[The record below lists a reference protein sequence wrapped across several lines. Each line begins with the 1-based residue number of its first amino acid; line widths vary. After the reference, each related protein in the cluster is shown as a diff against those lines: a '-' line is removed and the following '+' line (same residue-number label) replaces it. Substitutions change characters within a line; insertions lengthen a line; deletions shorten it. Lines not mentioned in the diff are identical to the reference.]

1 MTAIITIANQKGGV
15 GKTTTAINLSAAIAN
30 RGKRTLLIDLDPQ
43 ANSTIAFFASG
54 EISASM
60 FDVLSETRTPMAG
73 VIKPTKDPNLFLGPG
88 RLALAKLEQVLA
100 GQFDAPYRLKDALS
114 PVLKDF
120 DYIVLDTPPSLGI
133 LTVNAMVTSSH
144 LLVPIQ
150 AAYFAIEGTDDL
162 LETYERIR
170 ARPNPGLKVLGV
182 VITLFDKRTNISRD
196 THGQIRSVFG
206 EVLFKT
212 KISKNVRLEESP
224 AYKETI
230 LTFAGRMIRVDEIR
244 PNPDQ
249 PRKALGD
256 LRELTESVREKGVL
270 EPLLVRFIA
279 REGCFYIISGERR
292 YHAARA
298 AGLREVP
305 CIEKS
310 VDDAETLEI
319 ALIENI
325 QRKDLTAFEEADGL
339 QRLAS
344 QFEYTHEDMAKK
356 IGRARSSV
364 TETLSLLNIPEL
376 LRKKCVENGIVS
388 KSLLLQIARQP
399 TEKKMIE
406 MFQRILQG
414 GLTRDEARRER
425 REEQSGPQRPQ
436 PFIFHFEPQNDAFKF
451 RIQFK
456 KSHVSRDEL
465 IVTLREI
472 LAQLEGTAAA
482 ADSTAA

>member
-1 MTAIITIANQKGGV
+1 
-15 GKTTTAINLSAAIAN
+15 
-30 RGKRTLLIDLDPQ
+30 
-43 ANSTIAFFASG
+43 
-54 EISASM
+54 
-60 FDVLSETRTPMAG
+60 
-73 VIKPTKDPNLFLGPG
+73 
-88 RLALAKLEQVLA
+88 
-100 GQFDAPYRLKDALS
+100 
-114 PVLKDF
+114 VLKKAGLPVTLKMRHDAH
-120 DYIVLDTPPSLGI
+120 YIEQ
-133 LTVNAMVTSSH
+133 LTSYSG
-144 LLVPIQ
+144 
-150 AAYFAIEGTDDL
+150 AA
-162 LETYERIR
+162 
-170 ARPNPGLKVLGV
+170 V
-182 VITLFDKRTNISRD
+182 
-196 THGQIRSVFG
+196 
-206 EVLFKT
+206 
-212 KISKNVRLEESP
+212 
-224 AYKETI
+224 
-230 LTFAGRMIRVDEIR
+230 GRMIRVDEIR
-244 PNPDQ
+244 PNPEQ

-279 REGCFYIISGERR
+279 SEGCFYIISGERR

-305 CIEKS
+305 CIEKT

-319 ALIENI
+319 ALIENM

-339 QRLAS
+339 HRLAT

-364 TETLSLLNIPEL
+364 TETLSLRNIPEA
-376 LRKKCVENGIVS
+376 LRKKCVENGISS

-406 MFQRILQG
+406 MLQRILQG

-465 IVTLREI
+465 ITTLREI
-472 LAQLEGTAAA
+472 LSQLEGTAAGSSQ

>member
-1 MTAIITIANQKGGV
+1 MLKKAGLPVTLKMRHDAHYIDQLTSYSG
-15 GKTTTAINLSAAIAN
+15 AA
-30 RGKRTLLIDLDPQ
+30 
-43 ANSTIAFFASG
+43 
-54 EISASM
+54 
-60 FDVLSETRTPMAG
+60 V
-73 VIKPTKDPNLFLGPG
+73 
-88 RLALAKLEQVLA
+88 
-100 GQFDAPYRLKDALS
+100 
-114 PVLKDF
+114 
-120 DYIVLDTPPSLGI
+120 
-133 LTVNAMVTSSH
+133 
-144 LLVPIQ
+144 
-150 AAYFAIEGTDDL
+150 
-162 LETYERIR
+162 
-170 ARPNPGLKVLGV
+170 
-182 VITLFDKRTNISRD
+182 
-196 THGQIRSVFG
+196 
-206 EVLFKT
+206 
-212 KISKNVRLEESP
+212 
-224 AYKETI
+224 
-230 LTFAGRMIRVDEIR
+230 GRMIRVDEIR
-244 PNPDQ
+244 PNPEQ

-270 EPLLVRFIA
+270 EPLLVRFISS
-279 REGCFYIISGERR
+279 EGCFYIISGERR

-339 QRLAS
+339 HRLAT

-364 TETLSLLNIPEL
+364 TETLSLRNIPEA
-376 LRKKCVENGIVS
+376 LRKKCIENGVTS

-399 TEKKMIE
+399 SEKKMNE

-425 REEQSGPQRPQ
+425 REEQAGPQRPQ

-465 IVTLREI
+465 ISTLREI
-472 LAQLEGTAAA
+472 LSQLEGTASQSPE

>member
-1 MTAIITIANQKGGV
+1 MLKKAGLPVTLKMRHDAHYIEQLTSYSG
-15 GKTTTAINLSAAIAN
+15 AA
-30 RGKRTLLIDLDPQ
+30 
-43 ANSTIAFFASG
+43 
-54 EISASM
+54 
-60 FDVLSETRTPMAG
+60 V
-73 VIKPTKDPNLFLGPG
+73 
-88 RLALAKLEQVLA
+88 
-100 GQFDAPYRLKDALS
+100 
-114 PVLKDF
+114 
-120 DYIVLDTPPSLGI
+120 
-133 LTVNAMVTSSH
+133 
-144 LLVPIQ
+144 
-150 AAYFAIEGTDDL
+150 
-162 LETYERIR
+162 
-170 ARPNPGLKVLGV
+170 
-182 VITLFDKRTNISRD
+182 
-196 THGQIRSVFG
+196 
-206 EVLFKT
+206 
-212 KISKNVRLEESP
+212 
-224 AYKETI
+224 
-230 LTFAGRMIRVDEIR
+230 GRMIRVDEIR

-305 CIEKS
+305 CIEKT

-325 QRKDLTAFEEADGL
+325 QRKDLTPFEEADGL

-364 TETLSLLNIPEL
+364 TETLSLLNIPES
-376 LRKKCVENGIVS
+376 LRKKCVENGVTS

-425 REEQSGPQRPQ
+425 REEQKGPQRPQ

-465 IVTLREI
+465 ISTLREI
-472 LAQLEGTAAA
+472 LSQLEGTTTEAAESSD

>member
-1 MTAIITIANQKGGV
+1 MLKKAGLPVTLKMRHDAHYIEQLTSYSG
-15 GKTTTAINLSAAIAN
+15 AA
-30 RGKRTLLIDLDPQ
+30 
-43 ANSTIAFFASG
+43 
-54 EISASM
+54 
-60 FDVLSETRTPMAG
+60 V
-73 VIKPTKDPNLFLGPG
+73 
-88 RLALAKLEQVLA
+88 
-100 GQFDAPYRLKDALS
+100 
-114 PVLKDF
+114 
-120 DYIVLDTPPSLGI
+120 
-133 LTVNAMVTSSH
+133 
-144 LLVPIQ
+144 
-150 AAYFAIEGTDDL
+150 
-162 LETYERIR
+162 
-170 ARPNPGLKVLGV
+170 
-182 VITLFDKRTNISRD
+182 
-196 THGQIRSVFG
+196 
-206 EVLFKT
+206 
-212 KISKNVRLEESP
+212 
-224 AYKETI
+224 
-230 LTFAGRMIRVDEIR
+230 GRMIRVDEIR
-244 PNPDQ
+244 PNPEQ

-270 EPLLVRFIA
+270 EPLLVRFISS
-279 REGCFYIISGERR
+279 EGCFYIISGERR

-339 QRLAS
+339 HRLAT

-364 TETLSLLNIPEL
+364 TETLSLRNIPEA
-376 LRKKCVENGIVS
+376 LRKKCVENGITS

-399 TEKKMIE
+399 TEKKMSE

-425 REEQSGPQRPQ
+425 REEQTGPQRPQ

-465 IVTLREI
+465 ISTLREI
-472 LAQLEGTAAA
+472 LSQLEGTASQSSE

>member
-1 MTAIITIANQKGGV
+1 
-15 GKTTTAINLSAAIAN
+15 
-30 RGKRTLLIDLDPQ
+30 
-43 ANSTIAFFASG
+43 
-54 EISASM
+54 
-60 FDVLSETRTPMAG
+60 
-73 VIKPTKDPNLFLGPG
+73 
-88 RLALAKLEQVLA
+88 
-100 GQFDAPYRLKDALS
+100 
-114 PVLKDF
+114 VLKKAGLPVTLKMRHDAH
-120 DYIVLDTPPSLGI
+120 YIDQ
-133 LTVNAMVTSSH
+133 LTSYSGATV
-144 LLVPIQ
+144 
-150 AAYFAIEGTDDL
+150 
-162 LETYERIR
+162 
-170 ARPNPGLKVLGV
+170 
-182 VITLFDKRTNISRD
+182 
-196 THGQIRSVFG
+196 
-206 EVLFKT
+206 
-212 KISKNVRLEESP
+212 
-224 AYKETI
+224 
-230 LTFAGRMIRVDEIR
+230 GRMIRVDEIR
-244 PNPDQ
+244 PNPEQ

-270 EPLLVRFIA
+270 EPLLVRFISS
-279 REGCFYIISGERR
+279 EGCFFIISGERR

-339 QRLAS
+339 HRLAT

-364 TETLSLLNIPEL
+364 TETLSLRNIPEA
-376 LRKKCVENGIVS
+376 LRKKCVENGITS

-399 TEKKMIE
+399 SEKKMSE

-425 REEQSGPQRPQ
+425 REEQTGPQRPQ
-436 PFIFHFEPQNDAFKF
+436 PFIFHFEPQNDTFKF

-465 IVTLREI
+465 ISTLREI
-472 LAQLEGTAAA
+472 LSQLEGTASQSSE